1 MSSAPERFDAWEIE
15 ESGPADAPTRVLLL
29 AGALCSAAFYDDL
42 MTAPPLASAP
52 VRLLAAT
59 LPGHAGTT
67 PPEDLSMENYAALA
81 GTLAAERGC
90 DVVVGHSLGANIAL
104 EMAAGGHFA
113 GPVVLLSPAFS
124 ASDEDKAL
132 TIADTLG
139 RVPGVGA
146 LTWSGLLRLTPR
158 AMAGHLPE
166 ERREA
171 LTAEFARNDPAFC
184 RKAVRHYFAY
194 LDRYGSLVDRLRDS
208 GVPAW
213 VVRGDHDDVDLAPAE
228 RAALEAG
235 PAVSLV
241 DVPDAGHLVMIDRP
255 EVVAE
260 LVVRVALG

>member
-1 MSSAPERFDAWEIE
+1 MSSAPAQFDAWEIE
-15 ESGPADAPTRVLLL
+15 ESGPADAATRVLLL

-42 MTAPPLASAP
+42 VAASPLASAP

-67 PPEDLSMENYAALA
+67 PPADLSMENYAALA

-132 TIADTLG
+132 AVADTLG

-146 LTWSGLLRLTPR
+146 LTWSGLLKLTPR
-158 AMAGHLPE
+158 AMVGHLPE

-171 LTAEFARNDPAFC
+171 LTAEFERNDPAFC

-194 LDRYGSLVDRLRDS
+194 LDRHGSLVDRLRDS

-213 VVRGDHDDVDLAPAE
+213 VVRGDHDDVALAPEE
-228 RAALEAG
+228 RAGLEAA

-260 LVVRVALG
+260 LVARVALG